1 MKQGQ
6 PWRTDVVEG
15 QPIKVGARELIPVVK
30 VRSIV
35 RRQVTFGTEQSSGG
49 GGGLVWLQPVA
60 MIQRHPDGEEERLT
74 ISDQTWMAIKGMLS
88 SVLALPILYFIVAGA
103 AFLWRKS
110 RHAKS

>member
-35 RRQVTFGTEQSSGG
+35 RRGVTFGTQASRGSGG
-49 GGGLVWLQPVA
+49 GLIWLQPLAVIERHADGSERRIAIRDESGEALKA
-60 MIQRHPDGEEERLT
+60 MLVG
-74 ISDQTWMAIKGMLS
+74 A
-88 SVLALPILYFIVAGA
+88 LALPVFYLVVVAFM
-103 AFLWRKS
+103 FLWRKS
-110 RHAKS
+110 R